1 MSRAILANI
10 FLVSHILLLFQKVA
24 KYEKLGKYFSYCARY
39 RAIKLRMSY
48 SKKLF
53 KDKDNS
59 HVTQNDETRVTED
72 GQTPLDDQ
80 QITNILIR
88 IENFCWY
95 QFKKH

>member
-1 MSRAILANI
+1 
-10 FLVSHILLLFQKVA
+10 
-24 KYEKLGKYFSYCARY
+24 
-39 RAIKLRMSY
+39 MSY